1 MKTLIISLKVF
12 LILTIITGVIYP
24 LSMTLIGNIIFS
36 NQSKG
41 SLITKDGKVKGSEL
55 IGQKFDS
62 TIYFHSRPSA
72 IDYQPLPSSGS
83 NLGPTS
89 AALQQKVDSLTKWY
103 IEYNGLPANTNVPPD
118 AVFASGSGIDPQI
131 SYENAIFQI
140 DRICKARGFNAAKKN
155 KLIELVNNLTEK
167 PQLGFLG
174 DTRVNVLKLNLE
186 LDKL

>member
-1 MKTLIISLKVF
+1 MKTFLISLKVF

-24 LSMTLIGNIIFS
+24 LSINLIGNIIFP

-41 SLITKDGKVKGSEL
+41 SLINKDGKVIGSEL

-72 IDYQPLPSSGS
+72 IDNQPMPSGGS

-89 AALQQKVDSLTKWY
+89 TALKQRMDSLSNAFIT
-103 IEYNGLPANTNVPPD
+103 YNGLPNNTLVPID
-118 AVFASGSGIDPQI
+118 AITASGSGIDPHI
-131 SYENAIFQI
+131 SFENANFQI
-140 DRICKARGFNAAKKN
+140 ERICKARGFDEVKKN
-155 KLIELVNNLTEK
+155 KLKGLLNDLTEK
-167 PQLGFLG
+167 PTFGFLG
-174 DTRVNVLKLNLE
+174 DTRINVLKLNME

>member
-1 MKTLIISLKVF
+1 MKTFIISLKVF

-24 LSMTLIGNIIFS
+24 LSITLIGNIAFPDR
-36 NQSKG
+36 SKG
-41 SLITKDGKVKGSEL
+41 SLIVKDGKIIGSEL

-72 IDYQPLPSSGS
+72 IDYQPMPSGGS

-89 AALQQKVDSLTKWY
+89 LTLQHRMDSLANAY
-103 IEYNGLPANTNVPPD
+103 IEYNGLQKNTAVPPD
-118 AVFASGSGIDPQI
+118 AITASGSGIDPHI
-131 SYENAIFQI
+131 SFENAILQMN
-140 DRICKARGFNAAKKN
+140 RISKARGFDETKKN
-155 KLIELVNNLTEK
+155 KLTELVKKTTED